1 MLSLLAVTWLAA
13 QIEVYTEFRR
23 IGPDGEIVKPD
34 QGGSVRE
41 VLSPAVAR
49 GGHAS
54 FQVVIKGSAG
64 TEYTLYIGQN
74 PEGHGRA
81 TLYRELFAEGI
92 PDRLE
97 LIAAGFAGPHQSKIP
112 EGQSAEVYWLDVE
125 YPSTAAVERVKIEPQ
140 LWAGSHWIVYPME
153 VRLLEARL
161 KALPADR
168 DPEVAIGSRA
178 ESAAFVA
185 LRQYLCAR
193 PTLKPAPGEPT
204 IRRFIYRNALEVI
217 TYARQLPA
225 ARVAEFLPD
234 SQSYCEGDVE
244 LPFEGFLRVR
254 SQILQMKPAPPAK

>member
-34 QGGSVRE
+34 RGGSVRE

-81 TLYRELFAEGI
+81 TLYREIFTDGI

-97 LIAAGFAGPHQSKIP
+97 LIATGFAGPHQSKIP

-153 VRLLEARL
+153 VRLIETSSSPWR
-161 KALPADR
+161 
-168 DPEVAIGSRA
+168 
-178 ESAAFVA
+178 
-185 LRQYLCAR
+185 
-193 PTLKPAPGEPT
+193 TM
-204 IRRFIYRNALEVI
+204 
-217 TYARQLPA
+217 PA
-225 ARVAEFLPD
+225 ASLRLPPGWMQSGSVSYHSSSRSAKAD
-234 SQSYCEGDVE
+234 S
-244 LPFEGFLRVR
+244 R
-254 SQILQMKPAPPAK
+254 KK

>member
-81 TLYRELFAEGI
+81 TLYREVFTDGI

-97 LIAAGFAGPHQSKIP
+97 LIAAGFAGPHQGKIP

-153 VRLLEARL
+153 VRLIEARL

-168 DPEVAIGSRA
+168 DPEVAIESRA

-193 PTLKPAPGEPT
+193 PLLKAAPGEPT

-217 TYARQLPA
+217 TYARQLRA

-234 SQSYCEGDVE
+234 SQSYCQGDVE

-254 SQILQMKPAPPAK
+254 SQILQTKPAPPAK

>member
-1 MLSLLAVTWLAA
+1 MFSLLAVTWLAA

-34 QGGSVRE
+34 QGGSLRE

-81 TLYRELFAEGI
+81 TLYRELFTNGI

-193 PTLKPAPGEPT
+193 PPLKAAPGEPT
-204 IRRFIYRNALEVI
+204 IRRLIYRNALEVI

-225 ARVAEFLPD
+225 ARVAGFLPD
-234 SQSYCEGDVE
+234 SQSYCQGEVE

-254 SQILQMKPAPPAK
+254 SQILQTKPAPLAK